1 MTAAMTITRPIAYRL
16 LRDGHGGTAVEMA
29 LLFPFLSLMILGAI
43 DAGWMLWSASTLD
56 FAVEEAARCAAVDA
70 ANCGT
75 TANIQGVAVSK
86 AMGLS
91 MSASDFTVTTATCGK
106 KVAATYIFPFLMPF
120 STNFNISIP
129 ATSCYP
135 LPSLPPP

>member
-1 MTAAMTITRPIAYRL
+1 MTNSSSSMGRF
-16 LRDGHGGTAVEMA
+16 LRDRHGGAAVEMA
-29 LLFPFLSLMILGAI
+29 LVFPFLCLMIVGAI

-56 FAVEEAARCAAVDA
+56 FAVEEAARCGAVDA

-75 TANIQGVAVSK
+75 TANIQGVAVGK

-91 MSASDFTVTTATCGK
+91 MSASDFTVTTPACGK
-106 KVAATYIFPFLMPF
+106 KVEATYVFPFLMPF
-120 STNFNISIP
+120 STDFNISIP

-135 LPSLPPP
+135 IPPP